1 MVTLGDGAGS
11 ILVKALKGESP
22 FGADLPSPPTGARF
36 SRMPAGL
43 PPIPDGEIAFIQ
55 KWIDDGCP
63 EVEVFKL
70 DTTMTWQPTN
80 APIASSRTD
89 DIWFTDPQTGWA
101 ANSDGTIVH
110 TNDGGDSWT
119 IQFQDEDVYF
129 RCLAFASAQRG
140 WCGTLTPGRTLFETT
155 DGGATWT
162 PVANLP
168 ALAPPAVCGMSV
180 VSDQV
185 AYASG
190 TNYPNRPSG
199 MMKTVDG
206 GVTWSAWDMR
216 PWADILVDCFFTSP
230 LRGWVVGGKT
240 LAITPTR
247 DNVRAVVLFT
257 EDGGKN
263 WVNRVAGIQDQ
274 LPLGEWGW
282 KIQFL
287 DELLG
292 FVSLENFNEGA
303 ILKTTDG
310 GMTWERLPVNDPQK
324 NANLEGVGFV
334 DETHG
339 WVGGWGDRQFKRLA
353 SSETTDSG
361 LTWRDA
367 NEIGKAINRFRFFGS
382 PVTLGYAS
390 GQTIYKYAPST
401 LVMPQLAKDVL
412 PESNGRIVPSFL
424 ARTVSHPCV
433 HIPISVE
440 NLSGNIKLR
449 IWDRF
454 GGEVR
459 VLTTT
464 AEAVAPL
471 QTIEW
476 DLRDSAG
483 EPVAPGHYILR
494 LTCGGRPESSVLLI
508 EPALQN

>member
-1 MVTLGDGAGS
+1 MNTAMAWRAT
-11 ILVKALKGESP
+11 KAP
-22 FGADLPSPPTGARF
+22 
-36 SRMPAGL
+36 
-43 PPIPDGEIAFIQ
+43 
-55 KWIDDGCP
+55 
-63 EVEVFKL
+63 V
-70 DTTMTWQPTN
+70 
-80 APIASSRTD
+80 ASSRTD
-89 DIWFTDPQTGWA
+89 DIWFSDTQTGWA
-101 ANSDGTIVH
+101 ANSDGTIVY
-110 TNDGGDSWT
+110 TKDGGDTWA
-119 IQFQDEDVYF
+119 IQFYDEDLYF
-129 RCLAFASAQRG
+129 RCLGFASPQRG
-140 WCGTLTPGRTLFETT
+140 WCGTLTPGRTLFETA
-155 DGGATWT
+155 DGGAAWT

-185 AYASG
+185 MYASG

-199 MMKTVDG
+199 MMKTLDG
-206 GVTWSAWDMR
+206 GATWRAWDMR

-240 LAITPTR
+240 SAATPTR
-247 DNVRAVVLFT
+247 DNVKAVVLFT

-263 WVNRVAGIQDQ
+263 WVNRVAGMQDQ
-274 LPLGEWGW
+274 LPAGEWGW

-287 DELLG
+287 NDLLG
-292 FVSLENFNEGA
+292 FVSLENFKEGA

-310 GMTWERLPVNDPQK
+310 GVTWKRLPVNDPQK

-353 SSETTDSG
+353 SSETTDGG

-367 NEIGKAINRFRFFGS
+367 NEIGKAINRFRFFGN

-390 GQTIYKYAPST
+390 GETVYKYESAPSI
-401 LVMPQLAKDVL
+401 LAAPELAMASL
-412 PESNGRIVPSFL
+412 PESNRRMTAPFL
-424 ARTVSHPCV
+424 ARPANGPCV
-433 HIPISVE
+433 RIPLFPE
-440 NLSGNIKLR
+440 NVRGDIKVR

-464 AEAVAPL
+464 AEVVASS

-476 DLRDSAG
+476 DLEDSA
-483 EPVAPGHYILR
+483 EAPVAPGYYILR
-494 LTCGGRPESSVLLI
+494 LTCGGRSESSVILV
-508 EPALQN
+508 EPPVQS